1 MHMSKGGFNMDTSS
15 PSLDINKSNK
25 SINTR
30 IKRVFRPGKILKIK
44 KKNCTGEYLGAAVG
58 KFIQN

>member
-30 IKRVFRPGKILKIK
+30 IKRVFRPGKNLKI
-44 KKNCTGEYLGAAVG
+44 KKNCTGEYLGVVVG

>member
-15 PSLDINKSNK
+15 PSLDINKSNQ

-30 IKRVFRPGKILKIK
+30 IKRVFTPGKILKIK
-44 KKNCTGEYLGAAVG
+44 KKIAREN
-58 KFIQN
+58 I